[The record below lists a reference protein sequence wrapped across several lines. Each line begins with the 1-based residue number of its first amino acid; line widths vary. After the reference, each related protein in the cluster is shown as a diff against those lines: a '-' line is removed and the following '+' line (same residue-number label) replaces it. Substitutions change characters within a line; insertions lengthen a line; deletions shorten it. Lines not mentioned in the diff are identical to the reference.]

1 VFLIEYDPKF
11 VNGITMNFKYLYSL
25 VLLTTLLVFSINSE
39 AKNTKNYCQAEYI
52 PLGSQNKIKLVSG
65 DFSFLEG
72 PTWSKKE
79 NAFYFSEMDFSAS
92 QKNGPK
98 STLYKLI
105 LPNEVSV
112 YKEDAGTNG
121 LLSVGEF
128 IYTMNHATRSLSK
141 IHIASGKN
149 ETVVSNYQ
157 QLRFNSPNDLV
168 QSTNGTIYF
177 TDPDWQLSGRTQ
189 ETPYTGVYALTSD
202 GTLVLLDKSLN
213 KPNGVVLS
221 PDEKTL
227 YVGSLNHEVVKYQI
241 DKNGKVAK
249 KESFVL
255 VHAPDGMAVDCMGNI
270 YIASHTEGVIYIY
283 SNEGKV
289 LDKISVGP
297 KATNIAF
304 GGGDMKTLLI
314 TTNHGLYTIDVN
326 IPGLVNT
333 DK

>member
-1 VFLIEYDPKF
+1 
-11 VNGITMNFKYLYSL
+11 MNFKYLYSF
-25 VLLTTLLVFSINSE
+25 VLLTTSLVFSINSE
-39 AKNTKNYCQAEYI
+39 AINSEAKNTRDYCQAEYI
-52 PLGSQNKIKLVSG
+52 SIGSENKVKLVSSG
-65 DFSFLEG
+65 SSFLEG

-79 NAFYFSEMDFSAS
+79 NAFYFSAMDFSAS

-98 STLYKLI
+98 SSIYKLI
-105 LPNEVSV
+105 LPNQVSV

-149 ETVVSNYQ
+149 ETIVDNYQ
-157 QLRFNSPNDLV
+157 QLKFNSPNDLE
-168 QSTNGTIYF
+168 QSTNGTMYF

-189 ETPYTGVYALTSD
+189 ETPYTGVYSLTSD
-202 GTLVLLDKSLN
+202 GTLTLLDKSLN
-213 KPNGVVLS
+213 KPNGIVLS

-227 YVGSLNHEVVKYQI
+227 YVGSLDHQIVKYKI
-241 DKNGKVAK
+241 DKHGKIGE
-249 KESFVL
+249 KESFIL
-255 VHAPDGMAVDCMGNI
+255 INAPDGMAVDCMGNI
-270 YIASHTEGVIYIY
+270 YIASHNEGVIYIY
-283 SNEGKV
+283 SSEGKV

-304 GGGDMKTLLI
+304 GGRDMKTLLI